1 MEETISEKSNKILIS
16 AILISISLVY
26 GSFIITQSLVDL
38 RKVECEK
45 IEIEFFDLYINSD
58 DVYKPVIATQIDSS
72 VEGICEFDTE
82 E

>member
-1 MEETISEKSNKILIS
+1 MEETISKKSNKILIS

-45 IEIEFFDLYINSD
+45 IKLGYTDLIIKNGRYYLDFLNESL
-58 DVYKPVIATQIDSS
+58 
-72 VEGICEFDTE
+72 E
-82 E
+82 